1 MKTALVK
8 GQVLDSGFEIL
19 DIVDLAEL
27 EAVGIWARHQKSKA
41 EVFHV
46 LNDDKEN
53 LFGFGFS
60 TATKDSTGVAHIL
73 EHSVLCGSQNYPLK
87 DAFLIMEQGSLQTY
101 LNAWTFP
108 DKTVY
113 PSSSVNEH
121 DYFNLM
127 GVYGDAVFRPLLSE
141 WTFMQEG
148 HRLALPSAASSGKTK
163 KPEDSKHAEGPHITG
178 VVYNEMKGAYSS
190 LDTYAGLWSVK
201 AVLPDTPYAFESGG
215 DPECIPDLTW
225 EDLREFHRQRYSPAN
240 CRIFLAGNIPTEK
253 QLSYLNEKFFSSL
266 EAGQAADPVA
276 LAERWDAPR
285 SFQVP
290 CPAGGD
296 SKSTVFL
303 SWLCTGAENTDEV
316 IALGAL
322 TEALLGHDGS
332 PLTRTL
338 IESGLGED
346 LSPASGLESEIREL
360 LFVAGLRGVEKGNA
374 AKVEELIFSEL
385 RRLVKE
391 GIPREEIDAAL
402 LSMEFA
408 HREIRRSNGP
418 FSLVWLRRSFT
429 GWIHGARPWDKLLFV
444 PGLNKIKER
453 IAADQAAKR
462 PPSGR
467 YFESLIQKYFL
478 DNPHRALVTIEPE
491 ADYLEKQ
498 EKQLAEKLAKKA
510 AALSETEKHT
520 IQEKAEALD
529 TYQSERDGPAALAAI
544 PHLSRKDLSAEIE
557 RIPRSL
563 HDAGGVPLVAHELFT
578 NGITY
583 ADLAFPVDIL
593 PPADYPWLPFFTRAA
608 VSVGLPGMDYGEVSG
623 LLARTAGGFHGMLRS
638 SSMAPGAGSS
648 IPTPSGIFDLGGRD
662 WLIYRLKAL
671 DEKTGPAL
679 DLALR
684 LITEADFSDQRR
696 IRDLVLEMKNQA
708 DSSLA
713 PAGHS
718 YASTRSARYFSR
730 SSTVDEIWN
739 GLGQIGFA
747 HYLADLDSAEIIRRL
762 GAIRDT
768 LAGKGGLIANFT
780 GSAEALASYRSL
792 ASSPFRRF
800 GPPRPRNPAS
810 VEAASFYPFLD
821 AAALGRLSA
830 SDSAAAP
837 DAVLSSVPT
846 AEVFASPSLQIGFAA
861 MTLSSA
867 PFNAPEQA
875 AELVLAHQLS
885 TGALWEDIRMKG
897 GAYGAFAHTDSLEGI
912 FALST
917 YRDPKPSRSLESFS
931 SILDSLA
938 KQGSDAGGIDGGK
951 ELWYRNEDL
960 LEKAIIGSYSR
971 ETRPRTSAEKGS
983 VDFSRFLYG
992 IEDLVRQRKLEKLI
1006 QVSGDEI
1013 AAVLRRLAS
1022 QKASSPGVSSPV
1034 IVAGTAAAEKA
1045 AKALGVTPQMLPA

>member
-27 EAVGIWARHQKSKA
+27 EAIGIWARHQKSRA

-53 LFGFGFS
+53 LFGFGFA
-60 TATKDSTGVAHIL
+60 TATENSTGVAHIL
-73 EHSVLCGSQNYPLK
+73 EHSVLCGSENYPLK

-108 DKTVY
+108 DKTIY

-148 HRLALPSAASSGKTK
+148 HRLALPK
-163 KPEDSKHAEGPHITG
+163 EHKHNDGFSITG

-201 AVLPDTPYAFESGG
+201 AVLPDTPYAYESGG
-215 DPECIPDLTW
+215 DPEVIPELTW
-225 EDLREFHRQRYSPAN
+225 GGLRNFHRQRYSPAN
-240 CRIFLAGNIPTEK
+240 CRVFLAGNIPTEK

-266 EAGQAADPVA
+266 EPGQAAAPVA
-276 LAERWDAPR
+276 QTERWDAKR
-285 SFQVP
+285 SFDVP

-296 SKSTVFL
+296 TKSSVFI
-303 SWLCTGAENTDEV
+303 SWLCTGAENINEV

-322 TEALLGHDGS
+322 TEILLGHDGS

-346 LSPASGLESEIREL
+346 LSPASGLESEIREV

-374 AKVEELIFSEL
+374 AKVEELIFTEL

-391 GIPREEIDAAL
+391 GIPQEEIEAAL

-418 FSLVWLRRSFT
+418 FSLVWLRRSLS
-429 GWIHGARPWDKLLFV
+429 GWIHGARPWDNLLFV

-453 IAADQAAKR
+453 VAADQAAKL
-462 PPSGR
+462 PPANR

-498 EKQLAEKLAKKA
+498 EKRLAEKLAKKV
-510 AALSETEKHT
+510 AALSDAERQT
-520 IQEKAEALD
+520 IQEKNEALD
-529 TYQSERDGPAALAAI
+529 KYQSLRDDPEALATI

-557 RIPRSL
+557 KIPRSL

-593 PPADYPWLPFFTRAA
+593 PPADYPWLPFFSRAV
-608 VSVGLPGMDYGEVSG
+608 VSVGLPGMDYGEVSS
-623 LLARTAGGFHGMLRS
+623 LLARTAGGFHGALRAS
-638 SSMAPGAGSS
+638 SSAPGASRS
-648 IPTPSGIFDLGGRD
+648 IPTPAGIFDLGGRD

-671 DEKTGPAL
+671 DEKIQPSL

-739 GLGQIGFA
+739 GLGQIDFA
-747 HYLADLDSAEIIRRL
+747 HYLADQ
-762 GAIRDT
+762 
-768 LAGKGGLIANFT
+768 
-780 GSAEALASYRSL
+780 
-792 ASSPFRRF
+792 
-800 GPPRPRNPAS
+800 
-810 VEAASFYPFLD
+810 
-821 AAALGRLSA
+821 
-830 SDSAAAP
+830 
-837 DAVLSSVPT
+837 SVP
-846 AEVFASPSLQIGFAA
+846 
-861 MTLSSA
+861 
-867 PFNAPEQA
+867 
-875 AELVLAHQLS
+875 
-885 TGALWEDIRMKG
+885 
-897 GAYGAFAHTDSLEGI
+897 
-912 FALST
+912 
-917 YRDPKPSRSLESFS
+917 
-931 SILDSLA
+931 
-938 KQGSDAGGIDGGK
+938 DGGK
-951 ELWYRNEDL
+951 AADNFGGVQVGKVMGKIDL
-960 LEKAIIGSYSR
+960 PQAV
-971 ETRPRTSAEKGS
+971 P
-983 VDFSRFLYG
+983 DFVHRG
-992 IEDLVRQRKLEKLI
+992 
-1006 QVSGDEI
+1006 
-1013 AAVLRRLAS
+1013 
-1022 QKASSPGVSSPV
+1022 
-1034 IVAGTAAAEKA
+1034 
-1045 AKALGVTPQMLPA
+1045 

>member
-1 MKTALVK
+1 MTTAKTTLVK
-8 GQVLDSGFEIL
+8 GQILDSGFEIL
-19 DIVDLAEL
+19 DIVDLVEM
-27 EAVGIWARHQKSKA
+27 EAVGIWVRHRKSRV

-53 LFGFGFS
+53 LFGFGFA
-60 TATKDSTGVAHIL
+60 TATEDSTGVAHIL
-73 EHSVLCGSQNYPLK
+73 EHSVLCGSKNYPLK
-87 DAFLIMEQGSLQTY
+87 DAFLVMEQGSLQTY

-148 HRLALPSAASSGKTK
+148 HRLALPAAKPK
-163 KPEDSKHAEGPHITG
+163 KSNNKAADSNVADGIHVTG

-190 LDTYAGLWSVK
+190 LDSYAGLWSVK
-201 AVLPDTPYAFESGG
+201 AVLPDTPYAYESGG
-215 DPECIPDLTW
+215 DPECIPGLSW

-266 EAGQAADPVA
+266 EPGQAASPVA

-285 SFQVP
+285 SFNVP

-296 SKSTVFL
+296 TKPSVFI
-303 SWLCTGAENTDEV
+303 SWLCAGAEHTDEE
-316 IALGAL
+316 IALAAL
-322 TEALLGHDGS
+322 TETLLGHDGS

-360 LFVAGLRGVEKGNA
+360 LFVVGLRGVEKGNA
-374 AKVEELIFSEL
+374 AKVEALIFNEL

-391 GIPREEIDAAL
+391 GIPQEEIEAAL

-418 FSLVWLRRSFT
+418 FSLVWLRRSLT
-429 GWIHGARPWDKLLFV
+429 GWIHGAKPWDRLLLV
-444 PGLNKIKER
+444 PSLNKIKDR
-453 IAADQAAKR
+453 VAAEKAAKL
-462 PPSGR
+462 PPAGR

-491 ADYLEKQ
+491 ADFIEKQ
-498 EKQLAEKLAKKA
+498 EKRLAEKLAKKV
-510 AALSETEKHT
+510 AALSEAERQT
-520 IQEKAEALD
+520 IQEKNEALD
-529 TYQSERDGPAALAAI
+529 QYQSLRDSPEVLATI

-557 RIPRSL
+557 KIPRAL
-563 HDAGGVPLVAHELFT
+563 HDAGGVPLVSHELFT

-583 ADLAFPVDIL
+583 ADLAFPVDIP
-593 PPADYPWLPFFTRAA
+593 PPADYIWLPFFSRAV
-608 VSVGLPGMDYGEVSG
+608 VSVGLPGMDYGGVSS
-623 LLARTAGGFHGMLRS
+623 LLARTIGGFHGALRS
-638 SSMAPGAGSS
+638 SSAAPGASHS
-648 IPTPSGIFDLGGRD
+648 IPTPAGIFDLGGRD

-671 DEKTGPAL
+671 DEKIKPGL

-696 IRDLVLEMKNQA
+696 IRDLVLEMKNQV

-713 PAGHS
+713 PAGHN

-739 GLGQIGFA
+739 GLGQIDFA
-747 HYLADLDSAEIIRRL
+747 HYLADLDTAEIVRRL
-762 GAIRDT
+762 TAIRDT
-768 LAGKGGLIANFT
+768 LAGKSGLIANFT
-780 GSAEALASYRSL
+780 GSAEALNAYHTITST
-792 ASSPFRRF
+792 AFCRF
-800 GPPRPRNPAS
+800 GAPRPRNPAS
-810 VEAASFYPFLD
+810 VEAASFYPLLNGVSP
-821 AAALGRLSA
+821 APQEPA
-830 SDSAAAP
+830 STGEAP
-837 DAVLSSVPT
+837 G
-846 AEVFASPSLQIGFAA
+846 AEVFTSPSLQIGFAA
-861 MTLSSA
+861 MTLNSA

-875 AELVLAHQLS
+875 AESVLAHQLS

-897 GAYGAFAHTDSLEGI
+897 GAYGAFAHTDSLEGV
-912 FALST
+912 FGLST
-917 YRDPKPSRSLESFS
+917 YRDPNPARSLESFS
-931 SILDSLA
+931 SIMKGLA
-938 KQGSDAGGIDGGK
+938 DQKSSKAP
-951 ELWYRNEDL
+951 WYRDEDL

-971 ETRPRTSAEKGS
+971 ETRPRTSAEKGA

-992 IEDLVRQRKLEKLI
+992 IEDMVRQRRLEKLI
-1006 QVSGDEI
+1006 RVSGDEI

-1022 QKASSPGVSSPV
+1022 QGGPSPGVSSLGGTSPGVSSPV
-1034 IVAGTAAAEKA
+1034 IVAGTAVAEKA
-1045 AKALGVTPQMLPA
+1045 AKALGVTPKVLPV